1 HATALVARISIDDS
15 STMGDGEATMTRSKF
30 ACDGGATTTI
40 LPHVAGHKWTK
51 DGTPLCVDCERGI
64 GRVATDY
71 DLTLRVIQRVSSS
84 DEYAHRA
91 GARWAQ
97 GWED

>member
-1 HATALVARISIDDS
+1 
-15 STMGDGEATMTRSKF
+15 MGDGEATMTRAKF